1 MWTSCIIQTLNRC
14 VANRGWQI
22 MLITPN
28 SKCYLHLWV
37 VCEGQNLTKCF
48 ISLTLLLLYSN
59 RFFLNLLLPSQMTWT
74 LSIQLISE
82 CYSQIQIIVHCCRS
96 HNRRSRLVY
105 SAWPCSI
112 SNGLASRDAKW
123 TWIPWDRVLLN
134 VNWVKKFSTS
144 VLKIRLGRYLLK
156 VITEFFIFCE

>member
-1 MWTSCIIQTLNRC
+1 MADYAHHTKFK
-14 VANRGWQI
+14 
-22 MLITPN
+22 MLSPPLGCLWR
-28 SKCYLHLWV
+28 SKFDKMFHFNDPFTTV
-37 VCEGQNLTKCF
+37 FKS
-48 ISLTLLLLYSN
+48 I
-59 RFFLNLLLPSQMTWT
+59 FFLNLLLPSQMTWT